1 MHTLWNKLS
10 KPSQEAVKEFF
21 RVILLAVIPVI
32 IGFLAVPLEDARV
45 MVITT
50 LTIGAT
56 AGLRFVD
63 KWLHETGKEY
73 EKNVPAESPLTGGLT
88 RF

>member
-1 MHTLWNKLS
+1 LHNLWNKLS

-21 RVILLAVIPVI
+21 RVILLAVIPVL
-32 IGFLAVPLEDARV
+32 IGFLTVPLEDVRV
-45 MVITT
+45 MVATT
-50 LTIGAT
+50 LVVGAT
-56 AGLRFVD
+56 AGLRFID

-73 EKNVPAESPLTGGLT
+73 EKNVPADSPLTGGLT